1 MDSGRLVFPVI
12 CALVLPLMAACAAP
26 GHASLLAAGA
36 PAPIGPYSQAIRA
49 GDTVYLAGQIGL
61 DAQTGELAD
70 GVEQQTRVALRN
82 LAAVLAVADLDLS
95 DVVSTT
101 VYLTDLNDFAVMN
114 AVYAEAFPELAP
126 ARATV
131 GVAALPRG
139 ARVEISAIAV
149 R

>member
-1 MDSGRLVFPVI
+1 MFPRRPGLGAGF
-12 CALVLPLMAACAAP
+12 ALSLPLFAACAAKERV
-26 GHASLLAAGA
+26 SLLAAAA

-49 GDTVYLAGQIGL
+49 GDTLYLAGQIGA
-61 DAQTGELAD
+61 DAHTGELAS
-70 GVEQQTRVALRN
+70 GVEEQTRVALRN
-82 LAAVLAVADLDLS
+82 LAAVLAVAELDLGH
-95 DVVSTT
+95 VVSTT
-101 VYLTDLNDFAVMN
+101 VYLTDLNDFGAMN
-114 AVYAEAFPELAP
+114 AVYAEHFPALAP